1 MCKCGVRGDMN
12 VMMVQV
18 KEEKKCEGGM
28 YAVVTVFLNAMIWDD
43 MGRCEKRKNCALRG
57 CVDNDAIT
65 TQKKSG
71 MLAVVDGEQTLRSG
85 GTLT

>member
-28 YAVVTVFLNAMIWDD
+28 YAVVTVFLNAMLWDD
-43 MGRCEKRKNCALRG
+43 MGRCEKRKKIVRCVGVLR
-57 CVDNDAIT
+57 T
-65 TQKKSG
+65 TQLPLKKKVECSPYTT
-71 MLAVVDGEQTLRSG
+71 ASKH
-85 GTLT
+85 